1 MNIGMNIK
9 LMREKAGI
17 QQVELAARIGVTQ
30 SMICQIERGTKAC
43 SMQLGAD
50 IATALGCTIGD
61 LYTPTD
67 RPA

>member
-1 MNIGMNIK
+1 MNIGMNIR

-17 QQVELAARIGVTQ
+17 QQAELAARVGVTQ

-50 IATALGCTIGD
+50 IAAALGCSISD
-61 LYTPTD
+61 LYDHT
-67 RPA
+67 A